1 MNTVLWISSYLVLIN
16 VIGFALMGI
25 DKSRAKNHAWR
36 ISESALFIVAL
47 LFGSLGSVIGMQV
60 FRHKTKHWYFK
71 WGMPLILLV
80 QIAFIIFICYYPG
93 WNISI
98 M

>member
-1 MNTVLWISSYLVLIN
+1 MKIYEWIIIVYLVMS

-25 DKSRAKNHAWR
+25 DKLKATKGKWR
-36 ISESALFIVAL
+36 IKEATLFFFAI
-47 LFGSLGSVIGMQV
+47 FGGGIGATLGMYV

-71 WGMPLILLV
+71 LFFPLFAILQTVLLIWTV
-80 QIAFIIFICYYPG
+80 L
-93 WNISI
+93 